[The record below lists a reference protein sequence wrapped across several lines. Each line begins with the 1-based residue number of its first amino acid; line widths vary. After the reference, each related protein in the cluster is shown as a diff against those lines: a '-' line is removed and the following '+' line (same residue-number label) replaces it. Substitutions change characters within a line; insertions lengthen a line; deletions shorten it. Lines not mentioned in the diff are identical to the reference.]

1 MSCDLYFQILPTLPF
16 HKSLLRFLEAQRF
29 IQAPQ
34 LQSGNS
40 KMRARLPTARAVSS
54 LSWERLLEKRDPGLC
69 SVIGSK
75 TAASQ
80 SNGAG
85 VPPSLE
91 LGSSLSPPPVDGAGP
106 GICLH
111 VARVGVRQVAAQ
123 EAAQTYTWRSAIP
136 NLASSLSTYG
146 TPRNRPPLDHLWT
159 QFQQPRSLKSFGSRG

>member
-1 MSCDLYFQILPTLPF
+1 MSCDLYLQILPTLPF

-34 LQSGNS
+34 LQFGNS

-106 GICLH
+106 GACLH
-111 VARVGVRQVAAQ
+111 VARVAVRRVAAQ
-123 EAAQTYTWRSAIP
+123 EAAQTYAQRREIP
-136 NLASSLSTYG
+136 SLASSLSTYG
-146 TPRNRPPLDHLWT
+146 APGNRPPPDSI
-159 QFQQPRSLKSFGSRG
+159 PAA